1 MKKTPAVCFRSAF
14 CTGQYVR
21 RRSVIPEMRKVG
33 YFRNVSRVSMHPTAC
48 WLIYSKK
55 IFMLERLLK
64 VSLAPG
70 HASQKRG
77 LLAKQPETDV
87 LGLAKWNFLLF
98 KTKRPQLPQ
107 RRRARHRRCTCVE
120 KLPGYL
126 NAGCGFDFCWGSR
139 CGRNVIIPNLVLV
152 AA

>member
-14 CTGQYVR
+14 LQRTICET
-21 RRSVIPEMRKVG
+21 KFG

-48 WLIYSKK
+48 RLIIIYSKK
-55 IFMLERLLK
+55 IFMFERLLK

-77 LLAKQPETDV
+77 LLAKKPETDV
-87 LGLAKWNFLLF
+87 LGLTKWNFLLF

-107 RRRARHRRCTCVE
+107 LPQRRRARPRRCTCVE

-139 CGRNVIIPNLVLV
+139 CGPNVIIPNLVLV
-152 AA
+152 AG